1 MEELIS
7 KYIGEWGL
15 LALSAFLGLALK
27 DLIQNFF
34 IGLQF
39 LWGHDFDVDD
49 VVFIKGCKKARI
61 VRQSIFK
68 TTFYVYPHERK
79 FVIPNSMLW
88 KLDIEKQL
96 PPEDPEKGEDI

>member
-1 MEELIS
+1 MNELIS
-7 KYIGEWGL
+7 SHIIEWAL
-15 LALSAFLGLALK
+15 VALSAFLGFALK

-49 VVFIKGCKKARI
+49 IVYIKGNKKARI
-61 VRQSIFK
+61 VRQSIWK
-68 TTFYVYPHERK
+68 TTFYVFPHQRK
-79 FVIPNSMLW
+79 FIIPNSMLW

-96 PPEDPEKGEDI
+96 PLNNND

>member
-1 MEELIS
+1 MKELVSSHIIEWALIS
-7 KYIGEWGL
+7 
-15 LALSAFLGLALK
+15 LSAFLGFALK

-49 VVFIKGCKKARI
+49 IVYIKGNKKARI
-61 VRQSIFK
+61 VRQNIWK
-68 TTFYVYPHERK
+68 TTFYVFPHQRK
-79 FVIPNSMLW
+79 FIIPNSMLW

-96 PPEDPEKGEDI
+96 PLNNND